1 MRFVSSGANVLMSN
15 SAYLRIIK
23 NALIK
28 QESGFMRFISR
39 MVKKVP
45 LIRTSKDK
53 ASFLVQILK
62 IQMVNRSI
70 SMFFMSSIPQKGKY
84 QDYEFTFKW
93 WIIRWRL
100 VQQCF
105 TQKNLVLYIVYIY
118 TYVKS

>member
-45 LIRTSKDK
+45 FLISRYEC
-53 ASFLVQILK
+53 LK
-62 IQMVNRSI
+62 IKPHS
-70 SMFFMSSIPQKGKY
+70 
-84 QDYEFTFKW
+84 
-93 WIIRWRL
+93 
-100 VQQCF
+100 
-105 TQKNLVLYIVYIY
+105 
-118 TYVKS
+118 